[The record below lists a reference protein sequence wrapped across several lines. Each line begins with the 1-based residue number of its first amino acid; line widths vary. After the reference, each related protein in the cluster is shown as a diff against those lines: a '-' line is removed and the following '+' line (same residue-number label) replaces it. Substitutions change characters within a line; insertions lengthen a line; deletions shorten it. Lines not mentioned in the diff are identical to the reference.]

1 MIVVETCVTN
11 STRTTNNSNTS
22 PLLIFHQNIRGLCNK
37 IDEFYLLWSSNL
49 PHILCFTEHHLCN
62 EEINSI
68 YINPFNLGAKY
79 YRINR
84 KYGGVSIFVHETIS
98 FTSID
103 LSKFCNDQDIEICA
117 VKAHLASANLCIL
130 SV

>member
-49 PHILCFTEHHLCN
+49 PHILCFTERRLCN

-103 LSKFCNDQDIEICA
+103 LSKFCNDQDIEICT